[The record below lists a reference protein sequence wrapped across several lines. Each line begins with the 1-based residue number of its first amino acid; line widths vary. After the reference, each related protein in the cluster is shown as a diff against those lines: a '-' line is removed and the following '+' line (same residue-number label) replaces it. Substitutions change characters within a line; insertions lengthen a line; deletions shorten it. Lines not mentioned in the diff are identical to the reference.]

1 MRKAGRVNTM
11 LVRSCPQGECM
22 TKRAVVLIAI
32 VLSAGVTIG
41 CSGDS
46 GSGPSF
52 GDTGAMGGGYDSD
65 SFQSFGF
72 VVPNGF
78 AYMYGSGA
86 GNEDNWD
93 CVTDGHC
100 GLGGKTDQF
109 GNVTNGG
116 ANFMF
121 VSTANIDNSDGF
133 FVVTTSGIKTEDLT
147 IPNASQYSSLRLVLE
162 WAFLTS
168 RLAPATHNDSAI
180 VRVRAGNDSATL
192 FKVTS
197 ADLQSGAR
205 PQKPGG
211 CGQQTLF
218 PGHDITYANCTDWTT
233 TNIDL
238 TAWLDRPSFILQ
250 FIVAEGSQ
258 SLSDT
263 DDKPSALL
271 FRRAIIQGG
280 K

>member
-1 MRKAGRVNTM
+1 
-11 LVRSCPQGECM
+11 M
-22 TKRAVVLIAI
+22 TKRAVVLIAF
-32 VLSAGVTIG
+32 VLSAG
-41 CSGDS
+41 CSGDDP
-46 GSGPSF
+46 SGPSF

-93 CVTDGHC
+93 CVNDGHC
-100 GLGGKTDQF
+100 GLGGRANQF
-109 GNVTNGG
+109 GNVSNGG
-116 ANFMF
+116 ASFMF
-121 VSTANIDNSDGF
+121 VSTANIDNSEGF
-133 FVVTTSGIKTEDLT
+133 FVVTTSGIKTEGLT
-147 IPNASQYSSLRLVLE
+147 IPNASQYSQLRLVLE

-180 VRVRAGNDSATL
+180 VRVRAGNDSATV

-211 CGQQTLF
+211 CGQHTLF

-238 TAWLDRPSFILQ
+238 TAWLDRPLFILQ